1 LVREGRLVG
10 LLDRLRGLFGG
21 AREAAGA
28 AAADPVE
35 YNGFQITPAPARTT
49 GGWNT
54 AGLITKTVA
63 GEVREQAF
71 VRVDTHSDRD
81 AAIAF
86 SITKARQIID
96 EQGERL
102 FETERR

>member
-1 LVREGRLVG
+1 MG
-10 LLDRLRGLFGG
+10 LLDALRGMFGSG
-21 AREAAGA
+21 GQPAGA
-28 AAADPVE
+28 AAAEPVE
-35 YNGFQITPAPARTT
+35 YNGFTIRPAPEKTQ

-54 AGLITKTVA
+54 AGLIVKTV
-63 GEVREQAF
+63 GEEVKEQAF

-81 AAIAF
+81 AAVAF
-86 SITKARQIID
+86 SITKAKQIID

>member
-1 LVREGRLVG
+1 MG
-10 LLDRLRGLFGG
+10 LMNTLRALFGG
-21 AREAAGA
+21 AGASEGA

-35 YNGFQITPAPARTT
+35 YNGFTIRPAPEKTA

-54 AGLITKTVA
+54 GGLITKSV
-63 GEVREQAF
+63 GDEVKEQTF

-81 AAIAF
+81 AAISF
-86 SITKARQIID
+86 SITKAKQIID

>member
-1 LVREGRLVG
+1 MS
-10 LLDRLRGLFGG
+10 LLGKLKDMFGG
-21 AREAAGA
+21 GSGGSAA

-35 YNGFQITPAPARTT
+35 YNGFTIRPAPERTA

-54 AGLITKTVA
+54 AGLIVKDVGGETK
-63 GEVREQAF
+63 EQAF

-86 SITKARQIID
+86 SITKAKQIID

>member
-1 LVREGRLVG
+1 MG
-10 LLDRLRGLFGG
+10 LLDNLRNLFGG
-21 AREAAGA
+21 GDRASGA

-35 YNGFQITPAPARTT
+35 YNGFTIRPAPERTA

-54 AGLITKTVA
+54 AGLIVKDF
-63 GEVREQAF
+63 GEEVKEQAF
-71 VRVDTHSDRD
+71 VRVDTLGDRD

-86 SITKARQIID
+86 SITKAKQIID
-96 EQGERL
+96 EQGDRL

>member
-1 LVREGRLVG
+1 MG
-10 LLDRLRGLFGG
+10 LLDNLRNLFGG
-21 AREAAGA
+21 SERAAGA

-35 YNGFQITPAPARTT
+35 YHGFTIRPAPERTA

-54 AGLITKTVA
+54 AGLIVKTI
-63 GEVREQAF
+63 GEEVKEQAF
-71 VRVDTHSDRD
+71 VRVDTHGDRD
-81 AAIAF
+81 SAIAF
-86 SITKARQIID
+86 SITKAKQIID

>member
-1 LVREGRLVG
+1 MG
-10 LLDRLRGLFGG
+10 LLSALKDMFGG
-21 AREAAGA
+21 GDRATAA

-35 YNGFQITPAPARTT
+35 HNGFTIRPAPERTQ

-54 AGLITKTVA
+54 AGLIVKEVG
-63 GEVREQAF
+63 GEVKEQAF

-86 SITKARQIID
+86 SITKAKQIID

>member
-1 LVREGRLVG
+1 VG
-10 LLDRLRGLFGG
+10 LLNALKDMFGG
-21 AREAAGA
+21 GSGDGGSV

-35 YNGFQITPAPARTT
+35 YNGFTIRPAPERAQ

-54 AGLITKTVA
+54 AGLIVKEVG
-63 GEVREQAF
+63 GEVKEQAF

-81 AAIAF
+81 AAVAF
-86 SITKARQIID
+86 SITKAKQIID

>member
-1 LVREGRLVG
+1 MG
-10 LLDRLRGLFGG
+10 LLDSLRNLFGG
-21 AREAAGA
+21 SDQASGA

-35 YNGFQITPAPARTT
+35 YNGFTIRPAPEKTA

-54 AGLITKTVA
+54 AGLIVKTIE
-63 GEVREQAF
+63 GEVREQTF
-71 VRVDTHSDRD
+71 VRVDTHGDRD

-86 SITKARQIID
+86 SITKAKQIID